1 MNAHDML
8 RWFLESRGIKRA
20 EFAHAMGVVPSAV
33 NFWFDGNRPA
43 ALVRHKI
50 ELWTSGI
57 IPASAWFTEKERK
70 EIARVVPYDAPK
82 RITARE
88 RRAAG

>member
-1 MNAHDML
+1 MTAHEML
-8 RWFLESRGIKRA
+8 RSYLESRGIRRGD
-20 EFAHAMGVVPSAV
+20 FARAMGVVPSAI

-50 ELWTSGI
+50 EIWTSGV
-57 IPASAWFTEKERK
+57 IPASAWFTETERK
-70 EIARVVPYDAPK
+70 EIARVVPYDS
-82 RITARE
+82 ARRVAARA